1 MKSYTI
7 NEQQMNDLKATLV
20 NLPWHVANPILVFLS
35 NLPVTVVDEPTEG
48 KESVVEPVQD
58 APSDN

>member
-1 MKSYTI
+1 MKSYTL

-35 NLPVTVVDEPTEG
+35 KLPATEVQVAESTEEPKDEPATL
-48 KESVVEPVQD
+48 
-58 APSDN
+58 